1 MCEGKV
7 GLIKG
12 DMARDD
18 DLIRGKVET
27 AIAFVVSRV
36 TQEDAHDRTGSEFV
50 CDGGRKVRVALA
62 TKDTKMVIHRG
73 RAEQGCVWRR
83 HIECLGGEDVQKVG
97 RRMECL
103 DPKGWGTGRLK
114 QKRADDIV
122 CGTNDAL
129 SFTVSGGGVGV
140 GHVQVN
146 TMGQEEGAGARVVE
160 LFAVVAL
167 DGLDGGVKLG
177 AHISKETGQCG
188 TRVRL
193 EA

>member
-62 TKDTKMVIHRG
+62 TKDTKMVIRRG

-97 RRMECL
+97 RRMECF

-114 QKRADDIV
+114 QKRVDDVV
-122 CGTNDAL
+122 CGMNDAL
-129 SFTVSGGGVGV
+129 SFTILDGRVGA
-140 GHVQVN
+140 GHAQVDAI
-146 TMGQEEGAGARVVE
+146 GQEESAGTRVVK

-167 DGLDGGVKLG
+167 NDLTVALNWV
-177 AHISKETGQCG
+177 HT
-188 TRVRL
+188 
-193 EA
+193 